1 MTLFDFQMVETS
13 QKRTW
18 FVFYFYGSDIS
29 QKVSRPWE
37 GLHPYLD
44 HESYVLNKNIW
55 DLLKKKLTEKRNLRQ
70 IGFQQP
76 NHHLHVPTQGTFMD
90 HLPQSSSHPYSLDL
104 SSVLLQS
111 VPFLLSLS
119 PHPVFTLWT

>member
-37 GLHPYLD
+37 GLRSYLD

-55 DLLKKKLTEKRNLRQ
+55 DLFLKSELKKG
-70 IGFQQP
+70 I
-76 NHHLHVPTQGTFMD
+76 
-90 HLPQSSSHPYSLDL
+90 
-104 SSVLLQS
+104 
-111 VPFLLSLS
+111 
-119 PHPVFTLWT
+119 